1 MEILIYRSDTEKVLL
16 KNIIKH
22 TYSDIITMKCQKYR
36 RGNML
41 SRYISSAMKKA
52 RYEILK
58 DDNSF
63 YGEIPGFK
71 GVYANSET
79 LEDCREELEEVLE
92 EWLFFRISKNLAIPD
107 INGIKLEIKEVA
119 V

>member
-1 MEILIYRSDTEKVLL
+1 
-16 KNIIKH
+16 
-22 TYSDIITMKCQKYR
+22 
-36 RGNML
+36 ML

-58 DDNSF
+58 DNNSF

-71 GVYANSET
+71 GVYSNAKT

-92 EWLFFRISKNLAIPD
+92 EWLFFRISRNLSIPNV
-107 INGIKLEIKEVA
+107 NGVKLVIKEVA